1 MKSEAENS
9 AAFSRLP
16 AGIRIRGEN
25 MRPKLGQHF
34 LADESVLAFE
44 AESAGV
50 AGKSVLE
57 IGAGDGRLTSKLL
70 SAGAGHI
77 TAVEI
82 DPKLAKALRIKFQR
96 QQRVKVL
103 EQDFLEFEA
112 GRPFNC
118 IVGNIPYYIT
128 SPALLKLSGMDFG
141 KAVICI
147 QKEVAERLVAKQGT
161 RNYGRLSVFAQLC
174 FRTELLAL
182 VGRGAFVPAPRVD
195 SCIISLQK
203 TGFSLGSKAE
213 RAIGALFSHKKKSL
227 RNAVVDAR
235 AGLFGSTDKASAY
248 RVAQTLKYAGRKV
261 FSLSPQEILET
272 ANQLV

>member
-1 MKSEAENS
+1 
-9 AAFSRLP
+9 
-16 AGIRIRGEN
+16 

-44 AESAGV
+44 AECANG

-57 IGAGDGRLTSKLL
+57 IGAGDGRLTAKLL

-82 DPKLAKALRIKFQR
+82 DPKLAKALRMKFQR
-96 QQRVKVL
+96 QKRVRVI

-128 SPALLKLSGMDFG
+128 SSALLKLSRMDFE

-147 QKEVAERLVAKQGT
+147 QKEVAERLVSKPGT
-161 RNYGRLSVFAQLC
+161 RNYGRLSVFAQLS
-174 FRTELLAL
+174 FRIEILAL
-182 VGRGAFVPAPRVD
+182 VERGSFVPAPKVD
-195 SCIISLQK
+195 SCIISLEK
-203 TGFSLGSKAE
+203 TGFTLDSSTEK
-213 RAIGALFSHKKKSL
+213 AIGALFSHKKKSL

-235 AGLFGSTDKASAY
+235 SELFGSTDKSSAL
-248 RVAQTLKYAGRKV
+248 RIAQTLKYAGRKV
-261 FSLSPQEILET
+261 FSLSPQEILAT
-272 ANQLV
+272 ASQLV